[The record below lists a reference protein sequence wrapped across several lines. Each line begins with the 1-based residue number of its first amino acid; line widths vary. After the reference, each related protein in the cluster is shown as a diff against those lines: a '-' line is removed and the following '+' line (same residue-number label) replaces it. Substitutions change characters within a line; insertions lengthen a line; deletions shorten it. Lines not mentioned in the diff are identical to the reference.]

1 MSGPITLEK
10 RFYSMHLT
18 NGTIPFLTAA
28 SDDSLVAID
37 IGFASGSNSSCGISK
52 RQEGGFE
59 SWNSAYGDMVL
70 FLAKWPLP
78 ELHLIL
84 EAPLFFVFDENGNPA
99 GRLPFED
106 PSHYWYLRAG
116 ITVAFA
122 AVNLLHELL
131 RAGADYRL
139 ILYEGY
145 MPNFG
150 GRRRA
155 HALDATGLLASAG
168 DKGNIVQHERSQFKG
183 TVRCIQYYLGL
194 PEPIGLAPVVQPL

>member
-1 MSGPITLEK
+1 MQI
-10 RFYSMHLT
+10 T
-18 NGTIPFLTAA
+18 NGTISLLNAA
-28 SDDSLVAID
+28 PDESLLAID
-37 IGFASGSNSSCGISK
+37 IGFAAGKNSSCGISK
-52 RQEGGFE
+52 RIGDTFE
-59 SWNSAYGDMVL
+59 SWNSTYGDMVL

-78 ELHLIL
+78 ELHLIV

-106 PSHYWYLRAG
+106 PPHYWYLRAG

-145 MPNFG
+145 MPHFG
-150 GRRRA
+150 GRRQA
-155 HALDATGLLASAG
+155 HALDATGLLASAREN
-168 DKGNIVQHERSQFKG
+168 GNAIQYERSQFKG
-183 TVRCIQYYLGL
+183 TVRCIQYYVGV
-194 PEPIGLAPVVQPL
+194 PEPINLPPIIEP